1 MTNPDDAA
9 RPGSAASVRQVRWVP
24 LTGRPL
30 TCLVAGDLAGA
41 RARTGLDLPEFFVSE
56 QARRLWR
63 RRFDQVTADPASAP
77 WVVRAA
83 VSEPDGAVVGY
94 AGYHGPP
101 DADGVVEI
109 GYTVVPEARR
119 RGYARAMLR
128 SLLLRAAEEPGVNV
142 VRVTISPDNVA
153 SLATIRGFGFV
164 EMGEEMDEE
173 DGLGIIH
180 EVPADRIVGDR
191 PPP

>member
-1 MTNPDDAA
+1 MTNSDDAA
-9 RPGSAASVRQVRWVP
+9 LPVSATTERRVRWVS
-24 LTGRPL
+24 LAGRPL
-30 TCLVAGDLAGA
+30 ASLVAGDLVEA
-41 RARTGLDLPEFFVSE
+41 RARSGLDLPGFFVSE

-63 RRFDQVTADPASAP
+63 DRFDQVTADPASAP
-77 WVVRAA
+77 WVARAA

-101 DADGVVEI
+101 NEDGMVEI

-128 SLLLRAAEEPGVNV
+128 SLLVRAAEEPDVHV
-142 VRVTISPDNVA
+142 VRVTISPDNAA

-164 EMGEEMDEE
+164 EMGEHVDEE
-173 DGLGIIH
+173 LGLGIIH
-180 EVPADRIVGDR
+180 EVPAGRVLGI
-191 PPP
+191 

>member
-1 MTNPDDAA
+1 MTNPDDAV
-9 RPGSAASVRQVRWVP
+9 RPVSVTPERQIRWVS

-30 TCLVAGDLAGA
+30 TCLVAGDLVGA
-41 RARTGLDLPEFFVSE
+41 RAQTGLVLPEFFVSE
-56 QARRLWR
+56 RARRLWR
-63 RRFDQVTADPASAP
+63 ERFDQVTADPASAP
-77 WVVRAA
+77 WVARAA

-101 DADGVVEI
+101 NKDGMVEI

-128 SLLLRAAEEPGVNV
+128 SLLVRAAEEPGVRV

-164 EMGEEMDEE
+164 ETGEDIDEK

-180 EVPADRIVGDR
+180 EVPADHILGT
-191 PPP
+191 